1 MEQQVSL
8 NGEQTEDQ
16 HVHSGAQS
24 SLNVSGSGA
33 PQQVLHSRCSTA
45 GACMNGQRQMASPDS
60 EL

>member
-16 HVHSGAQS
+16 HIHSGAQS

-33 PQQVLHSRCSTA
+33 PQQVLA
-45 GACMNGQRQMASPDS
+45 
-60 EL
+60 

>member
-33 PQQVLHSRCSTA
+33 RQQVLHSRCLHEWTETDGFTRLRA
-45 GACMNGQRQMASPDS
+45 LN
-60 EL
+60 